1 MTIRVRIERRPS
13 RVWKSVRGARRD
25 KSMKQSRLVIL
36 LAATSC
42 AAVAARAQTSNPC
55 TELMG
60 VKLERVEIT
69 KSELVPAG
77 TSIPAPYPGAPAIGP
92 LPAHCRVDGVI
103 NHRKRVDGQEF
114 GIGFAIALPDKAAWN
129 GDFMMQGGG
138 GGNGVVAYPTGAN
151 YAGDKP
157 ALVRGFAVASTDTGH
172 KAKTGPF
179 DFTFM
184 RDQQAYLDF
193 AFLANAE
200 VAGVAKQII
209 DRYYTKPAAYS
220 YFVGCS
226 TGGREGMI
234 LSQRY
239 PTVFNGIVSGDPAMR
254 TGLSNLAIAQWIPVA
269 YNQAAPRDA
278 SGKPQIDKLLT
289 DADRKLFMDSL
300 MKQCDARDGVA
311 DGMISDPLGCDFD
324 PAVLACKAGQNEAC
338 IAPEKVAA
346 IKKAFAGPRNAYGTQ
361 VYPGFLYDAGITMKG
376 GVPGLLALGNNGLFG
391 PYTTATELDVD
402 KAALH
407 ASDPLVEPAS
417 TNLSTFS
424 LNGGKLLFFHGD
436 SDPWFSPLDTL
447 GYYKSLAVSNGGADK
462 VAAWSRIFLVPGMAH
477 CGGGPA
483 LDHFDMLSAVVDWV
497 EKGNV
502 PESIIATGQ
511 AFPGRSRPLCA
522 YPKHAQY
529 NGTGDTQNASNFQCQ

>member
-1 MTIRVRIERRPS
+1 MVLG
-13 RVWKSVRGARRD
+13 GA
-25 KSMKQSRLVIL
+25 SLAGHAQSPVLCAD
-36 LAATSC
+36 LASLKIDA
-42 AAVAARAQTSNPC
+42 
-55 TELMG
+55 
-60 VKLERVEIT
+60 VEIT
-69 KSELVPAG
+69 KAELVPAG
-77 TSIPAPYPGAPAIGP
+77 TMIPAPYPGAPSIGP
-92 LPAHCRVDGVI
+92 LPAHCRVDGMI
-103 NHRKRVDGQEF
+103 NRRKGVDGQEF
-114 GIGFAIALPDKAAWN
+114 GIGFAIALPERAAWN

-138 GGNGVVAYPTGAN
+138 GGNGFVAYPTGAN
-151 YAGDKP
+151 YAGNTP
-157 ALVRGFAVASTDTGH
+157 ALSRGFAVASTDTGH
-172 KAKTGPF
+172 KAKTGAF
-179 DFTFM
+179 DFSFM

-209 DRYYTKPAAYS
+209 ARYYVKPAAYS

-239 PTVFNGIVSGDPAMR
+239 PTAFNGIVSGDPAMR

-269 YNQAAPRDA
+269 YNQAAPKDA
-278 SGKPQIDKLLT
+278 SGKPQTDKFLT
-289 DADRKLFMDSL
+289 DGDRKLFMDAL

-324 PAVLACKAGQNEAC
+324 PAVLACKPSQTDAC
-338 IAPEKVAA
+338 IAPEKIAA
-346 IKKAFAGPRNAYGTQ
+346 IKKAFAGPKNAYGTQ
-361 VYPGFLYDAGITMKG
+361 VYPGFLYDTGITNTG
-376 GVPGLLALGNNGLFG
+376 GVSGLLALGNKGLFG

-424 LNGGKLLFFHGD
+424 LNGGKLIFFHGD
-436 SDPWFSPLDTL
+436 SDPWFSPVDTL
-447 GYYKSLAVSNGGADK
+447 GYYKSLAATNGGAEK
-462 VAAWSRIFLVPGMAH
+462 VAEWSRIFLVPGMAH
-477 CGGGPA
+477 CGGGAA
-483 LDHFDMLSAVVDWV
+483 LDHFDMLSAVVNWV
-497 EKGNV
+497 EKGTMPDSV
-502 PESIIATGQ
+502 ISTGQ

-529 NGTGDTQNASNFQCQ
+529 SGTGDTQDAKNFQCR

>member
-1 MTIRVRIERRPS
+1 MTHS
-13 RVWKSVRGARRD
+13 RY
-25 KSMKQSRLVIL
+25 LFL
-36 LAATSC
+36 LAMVLGGASLAGHAQSPVLC
-42 AAVAARAQTSNPC
+42 ADLASLKIDA
-55 TELMG
+55 
-60 VKLERVEIT
+60 VEIT
-69 KSELVPAG
+69 KAELVPAG
-77 TSIPAPYPGAPAIGP
+77 TMIPAPYPGAPSIGP
-92 LPAHCRVDGVI
+92 LPAHCRVDGMI
-103 NHRKRVDGQEF
+103 NRRKGVDGQEF
-114 GIGFAIALPDKAAWN
+114 GIGFAIALPERAAWN

-138 GGNGVVAYPTGAN
+138 GGNGFVAYPTGAN
-151 YAGDKP
+151 YAGNTP
-157 ALVRGFAVASTDTGH
+157 ALSRGFAVASTDTGH
-172 KAKTGPF
+172 KAKTGAF
-179 DFTFM
+179 DFSFM

-209 DRYYTKPAAYS
+209 ARYYVKPAAYS

-239 PTVFNGIVSGDPAMR
+239 PTAFNGIVSGDPAMR

-269 YNQAAPRDA
+269 YNQAAPKDA
-278 SGKPQIDKLLT
+278 SGKPQTDKFLT
-289 DADRKLFMDSL
+289 DGDRKLFMDAL

-324 PAVLACKAGQNEAC
+324 PAVLACKPSQTDAC
-338 IAPEKVAA
+338 IAPEKIAA
-346 IKKAFAGPRNAYGTQ
+346 IKKAFAGPKNAYGTQ
-361 VYPGFLYDAGITMKG
+361 VYPGFLYDTGITNTG
-376 GVPGLLALGNNGLFG
+376 GVSGLLALGNKGLFG

-424 LNGGKLLFFHGD
+424 LNGGKLIFFHGD

-447 GYYKSLAVSNGGADK
+447 GYYKSLAATNGGAEK
-462 VAAWSRIFLVPGMAH
+462 VAEWSRIFLVPGMAH
-477 CGGGPA
+477 CGGGAA
-483 LDHFDMLSAVVDWV
+483 LDHFDMLSAVVNWV
-497 EKGNV
+497 EKGTMPDSV
-502 PESIIATGQ
+502 ISTGQ

-529 NGTGDTQNASNFQCQ
+529 SGTGDTQDAKNFQCR